1 MDIEIHLP
9 QFNDLEFLKSSLQI
23 WGSMY
28 LINETQISI
37 QFKGME
43 VDKPRLET
51 SIQSTLTKRLID
63 ILQYLICIVRPV
75 SF

>member
-1 MDIEIHLP
+1 
-9 QFNDLEFLKSSLQI
+9 
-23 WGSMY
+23 MY

-63 ILQYLICIVRPV
+63 IVQYLICIVHPV